1 MKTEI
6 GTDLNRVIELLQ
18 SGELVAIP
26 TETVYG
32 LAANGTNE
40 LAIQKIFEAKGRP
53 KSNPL
58 ILHFSNFEAI
68 PPYIQDFP
76 AELKKLAET
85 FWPGP
90 LTLLLNKSEL
100 VPNIITAGHNRVAVR
115 VPAHSVTL
123 ELLKTLPFPLAA
135 PSANPYGK
143 ISPTKAE
150 HVFNQLNGKIPY
162 ILDGGPCIKGLESTI
177 IGMENNA
184 MIIYRLG
191 SISIE
196 QIEQIIGYKP
206 ITRLSSEEA
215 PLTSG
220 MVKYHYAPST
230 PLYFIES
237 IKEIDTS
244 VSSGFIFF
252 QNDFIDVENKIILS
266 ETGNLNEAAQ
276 RLYDSLH
283 LMDSKELKQ
292 IYIERFP
299 DTDLGITINDRLNRA
314 TAKFTK

>member
-6 GTDLNRVIELLQ
+6 GTDLKKAIELLQ
-18 SGELVAIP
+18 AGELVTIP

-40 LAIQKIFEAKGRP
+40 LAVHKIFEVKGRP
-53 KSNPL
+53 KTNPL
-58 ILHFSNFEAI
+58 ILHFPNSDAI
-68 PPYIQDFP
+68 LPYVQDFP
-76 AELKKLAET
+76 EELQKLAKS

-90 LTLLLNKSEL
+90 LTLLLKKSEL
-100 VPNIITAGHNRVAVR
+100 VSNLITAGHDRVAVR
-115 VPAHSVTL
+115 VPVHPVTL
-123 ELLKTLPFPLAA
+123 ELLEQLPFPLAA
-135 PSANPYGK
+135 PSANSYGK

-177 IGMENNA
+177 IGLENNV

-206 ITRLSSEEA
+206 IIRLSSEEA

-237 IKEIDTS
+237 INEIDTS

-266 ETGNLNEAAQ
+266 VRHN
-276 RLYDSLH
+276 
-283 LMDSKELKQ
+283 
-292 IYIERFP
+292 
-299 DTDLGITINDRLNRA
+299 
-314 TAKFTK
+314 

>member
-1 MKTEI
+1 MKTRI
-6 GTDLNRVIELLQ
+6 GTDLKIAIEYLQ

-58 ILHFSNFEAI
+58 ILHFSDSEAI
-68 PPYIQDFP
+68 LPYIQDFP

-123 ELLKTLPFPLAA
+123 ELLKNLPFPLSA

-150 HVFNQLNGKIPY
+150 HVFHQLSGKIPFV
-162 ILDGGPCIKGLESTI
+162 LDGGPCNKGLESTI
-177 IGMENNA
+177 VGMENKE
-184 MIIYRLG
+184 IIVYRLG

-196 QIEQIIGYKP
+196 EIEYVLGYQP
-206 ITRLSSEEA
+206 TIHQSSEES

-220 MVKYHYAPST
+220 MVKHHYAPST
-230 PLYFIES
+230 PLFFIES
-237 IKEIDTS
+237 INDIDTS
-244 VSSGFIFF
+244 NNSGFIFF

-299 DTDLGITINDRLNRA
+299 DSKLGRTINDRLKRA
-314 TAKFTK
+314 TAKFEK